1 MLKSCTRK
9 MFDELPIEEQNR
21 CKARMGTWYQS
32 QGRYEE
38 AIHWLSLSDNYEALL
53 NAVEENRGYA
63 LNIQHQEEVLRV
75 AGRVPEGNSGPPFL
89 RPSHFHAPPLHLPAN
104 PGNAAAQ
111 GLFPPERV

>member
-63 LNIQHQEEVLRV
+63 LNIQHQEEVLRWLDECPK
-75 AGRVPEGNSGPPFL
+75 ATLAAIPTPFSFSCAAFTPSGES
-89 RPSHFHAPPLHLPAN
+89 RKCS
-104 PGNAAAQ
+104 AQ